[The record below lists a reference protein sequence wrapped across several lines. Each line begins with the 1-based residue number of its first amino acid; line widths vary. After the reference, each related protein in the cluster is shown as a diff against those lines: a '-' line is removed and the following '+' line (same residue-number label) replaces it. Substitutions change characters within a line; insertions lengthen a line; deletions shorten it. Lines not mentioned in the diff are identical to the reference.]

1 MIRKKGD
8 EITEKSF
15 SIIRERLGD
24 FRAGPE
30 EMEIIIRIAHTTG
43 DVEFAKTF
51 LMTRE
56 ALLRGAEALARGRNV
71 VTDVEIVRAGIR
83 RGLVEEM
90 GGRVECLLNDPE
102 VVAGAAKTGGT
113 RSELAMRRAAPL
125 LEGGIAAIGNAP
137 TALFALLDMI
147 REGTARPA
155 LVVGVPVGFVGAAE
169 SKKALAESG
178 VPCVTN
184 PGERGG
190 STIAA
195 AVVNGLLVLARR
207 HFPQRPL
214 QEGASP

>member
-24 FRAGPE
+24 FSRSPE

-43 DVEFAKTF
+43 DADFAKTF
-51 LMTRE
+51 LMRRE
-56 ALLRGAEALARGRNV
+56 DLLLGAEALARGRNV

-83 RGLVEEM
+83 RNLVEGF

-102 VVAGAAKTGGT
+102 VAAESDRTGDT
-113 RSELAMRRAAPL
+113 RSAIAMRLAAPL

-137 TALFALLDMI
+137 TALFALMDLI
-147 REGTARPA
+147 REGTAKPA

-169 SKKALAESG
+169 SKQALAG
-178 VPCVTN
+178 MGIPCLTN

-195 AVVNGLLVLARR
+195 AIVNGLLVLASFAAETRR
-207 HFPQRPL
+207 ETSR
-214 QEGASP
+214 